1 MEHNIGDA
9 LTVMLV
15 GMTTVVLILCL
26 VMVIG
31 NLIIRTTNRYFPDI
45 ESGKKILKNHSGET
59 ASAGKIAAI
68 VAAIDIVTNGKGH
81 ITKITKV

>member
-31 NLIIRTTNRYFPDI
+31 NLIIRTTNKYFPET
-45 ESGKKILKNHSGET
+45 ESGEKTEKRHSGKA

-68 VAAIDIVTNGKGH
+68 VAAVDIVTNGNGH

>member
-45 ESGKKILKNHSGET
+45 ESGKKILKNYSGET